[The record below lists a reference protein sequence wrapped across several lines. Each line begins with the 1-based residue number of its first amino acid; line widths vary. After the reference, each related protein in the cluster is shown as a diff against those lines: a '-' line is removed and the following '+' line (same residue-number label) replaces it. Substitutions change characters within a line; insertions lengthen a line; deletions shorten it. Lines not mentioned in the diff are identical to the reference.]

1 MTLRT
6 LVPKPAR
13 TAVSRLLGRADRAAA
28 AQEVA
33 ALIARPGPILAGPWL
48 GEVGFEA
55 LYWVPFLRWA
65 VEVAGLPPDRVVAMS
80 RGGTAA
86 WYDGIASQY
95 LDVFDFV
102 EPHAFRAANAQ
113 RHDAVGEQ
121 KQRRR
126 DALDDA
132 LVAHAQRALGTSCTV
147 LHPSTMFRAYQR
159 FFWRHAGPEWVHRQ
173 ARYRELEA
181 PDDVAGLPP
190 DYIAVKFYAN
200 DCFDGSAATADAA
213 AALVRRIAARTPVV
227 ALGTG
232 LAIDA
237 HAEVAHASGVTILP
251 ALGDARHN
259 LGRQSAVLARAR
271 GFVGTYG
278 GFSYLA
284 PFHGTPALACHTD
297 PAGFATTHL
306 AMARSAFETMGA
318 PPFDVLPMSDAE
330 DAIDAWMESLR

>member
-1 MTLRT
+1 M
-6 LVPKPAR
+6 LVPMTAR
-13 TAVSRLLGRADRAAA
+13 RAVSRLLGRADRAAA
-28 AQEVA
+28 AQEIA
-33 ALIARPGPILAGPWL
+33 ALSAHPGPILAGPWL

-65 VEVAGLPPDRVVAMS
+65 VETAGLPPERVVAMS

-86 WYDGIASQY
+86 WYDGIASRY

-102 EPHAFRAANAQ
+102 DPRAFRTANAR

-132 LVAHAQRALGTSCTV
+132 LVEQAQTALGSPCAV

-159 FFWRHAGPEWVHRQ
+159 FFWRHAGPAWVHRQ
-173 ARYRELEA
+173 ASYRPLEA
-181 PDDVAGLPP
+181 PDDVAGLPS

-200 DCFDGSAATADAA
+200 DCFDASPATADAA
-213 AALVRRIAARTPVV
+213 AALVRRLAERGRVV

-237 HAEVAHASGVTILP
+237 HAELAHASGVTVLP

-259 LGRQSAVLARAR
+259 LARQSAVLARAR

-297 PAGFATTHL
+297 PAGFAVTHL
-306 AMARSAFETMGA
+306 AMAQSAFDVMGA
-318 PPFDVLPMSDAE
+318 PPLTVLPMAGASGAL
-330 DAIDAWMESLR
+330 DAWMDSLR